1 MPVIPLPSDKPT
13 ICFHAAMMV
22 VQNFGFFVMYYGL
35 WADAPIDAIC
45 DSTRG
50 IVGFMALTCFY
61 VAFMCIAMAYGGY
74 TDDAFLFPLY
84 WFAHLA
90 GGLCYCFCTY
100 AIPATIFYTPEGT
113 DCSALAPVYG
123 GRLSAI
129 YFTHATL
136 FLFYVYNMLSITYFS
151 WAKAT
156 FFTPAPVEGGV
167 DEKTP
172 LVAK

>member
-1 MPVIPLPSDKPT
+1 MPVLSLPSDKPT
-13 ICFHAAMMV
+13 ICFHAAMMA

-35 WADAPIDAIC
+35 WADAPIDVIC
-45 DSTRG
+45 NSTRD

-74 TDDAFLFPLY
+74 TDDSFLFPLY

-90 GGLCYCFCTY
+90 GGLCYVFCTY
-100 AIPATIFYTPEGT
+100 AIPTTAFYTEDGVGCTAVSPT
-113 DCSALAPVYG
+113 FG
-123 GRLSAI
+123 GRLKGVYI
-129 YFTHATL
+129 THAVL

-156 FFTPAPVEGGV
+156 FFSSTPADVVV

-172 LVAK
+172 LVKK